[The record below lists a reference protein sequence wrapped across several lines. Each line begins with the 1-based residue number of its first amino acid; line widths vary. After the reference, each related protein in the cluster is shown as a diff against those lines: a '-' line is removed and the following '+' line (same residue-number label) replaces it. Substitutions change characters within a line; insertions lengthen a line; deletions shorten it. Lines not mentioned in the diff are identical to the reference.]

1 MFLNMFGSN
10 DATNGFQIQ
19 FLFKFCPKAFKT
31 SEERGGGAFVP
42 NSLKVQTHICRLIE
56 TNADIILRR

>member
-1 MFLNMFGSN
+1 MFGSN

-19 FLFKFCPKAFKT
+19 FLFKFCPKALKT
-31 SEERGGGAFVP
+31 SEERGGAFVQ
-42 NSLKVQTHICRLIE
+42 NSFKVQTHICRLIE